1 MLNKRFNAVN
11 VILTAAVCSTISVVV
26 FAKQSKDKINKE
38 LVAKTIE
45 VPASAACE
53 TEVHRLS
60 GYKFIKP
67 LLYNSIACESGK
79 YAPLKSKIEAVIN
92 QYKLAGDL
100 DKVSV
105 YLKILNNR
113 EFVAINENEMFHP
126 ASLIKL
132 PMLIAYLKMEEQ
144 HPGFLNKKLTFHLP
158 KGMPN
163 QTYVSKQIE
172 PEKSYTIKQLLK
184 YMIAYSDNN
193 ATYLLNINV
202 DLNVFK
208 KIFSDFGLVVPDIH
222 DRNYQISAK
231 DYSLFLNIVY
241 NAGYLTI
248 AHSETVA
255 ELLNESNFEVG
266 MQSGLPSNTNIIHKF
281 GEWGESANP
290 DMHQLSESGIIY
302 LDNSPYLL
310 TIMTQG
316 KDVNNLPPVLSD
328 ISKTIYDYLNVDKTS
343 I

>member
-1 MLNKRFNAVN
+1 

-38 LVAKTIE
+38 QGAKTIE

-53 TEVHRLS
+53 TEVHRLA
-60 GYKFIKP
+60 GYKYIKP
-67 LLYNSIACESGK
+67 LLYNTIACESGK
-79 YAPLKSKIEAVIN
+79 YNSLKTKIDAVIN

-100 DKVSV
+100 DRVSV
-105 YLKILNNR
+105 YLKILSNS
-113 EFVAINENEMFHP
+113 EFIAINENELYHP

-132 PMLIAYLKMEEQ
+132 PMLIAFLQMEEQ
-144 HPGFLNKKLTFHLP
+144 HPGTLNKKLTFHLP

-163 QTYVSKQIE
+163 QTYVTKQIE

-222 DRNYQISAK
+222 DKNYQISAK

-248 AHSETVA
+248 AHSEFVA
-255 ELLNESNFEVG
+255 DLLNESNFEVG

-281 GEWGESANP
+281 GEWGESENP

-302 LDNSPYLL
+302 LDNCHYLL

-328 ISKTIYDYLNVDKTS
+328 ISKTIYDYLNVDKSS